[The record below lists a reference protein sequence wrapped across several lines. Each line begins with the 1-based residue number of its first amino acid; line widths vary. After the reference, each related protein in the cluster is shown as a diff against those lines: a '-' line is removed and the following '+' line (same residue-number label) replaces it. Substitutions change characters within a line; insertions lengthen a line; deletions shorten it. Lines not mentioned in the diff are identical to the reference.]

1 MTMTSPIARDQDA
14 IADESD
20 ERAGPQPAAR
30 WGLANRCATVLQNEM
45 TLIVVLVGSFF
56 GRWMVADRKSYWL
69 DEILSVTVYGVDND
83 NVIEAVR
90 RLAQGS
96 VHPPL
101 YQATLYVWMELF
113 GTSERATR
121 SLSNLYI
128 TLATLFLFLLLRTAF
143 SRGVALMSAIAF
155 TLMYTATY
163 YGLETRSYAQTIFLV
178 TLSSYALL
186 LLARAGKARG
196 WRPAL
201 RSPVP
206 LLFLA
211 ANVGLLLTHYY
222 NVFFWAAQALI
233 VAVYVLREWPPR
245 RWPLALGVAAALYA
259 LQAAIFLA
267 VWGKVLYRTYE
278 RRSDAF
284 AVEGAVRSPWELA
297 ESVITPN
304 IDPPWWLRWL
314 GLAVAAVMIGRA
326 VVVLAR
332 RRTDSA
338 AADSAAADD
347 AAADSAEAD
356 EAAADERREAWTIAY
371 LVGWLLAPVFTAYV
385 AFVVTGVA
393 RYSPRYW
400 LFIVPAL
407 APLVV
412 LTVREAVRLVGRAL
426 RREPHPAWWVA
437 TSLVLVATLILPGT
451 HAAATSG
458 LSNTDWRGT
467 ARDIVSIV
475 HSNPDARYVI
485 FETSFSKPP
494 YLDFYLDRFADD
506 VHVTAT
512 IRRRAEAGN
521 EESSIDRLAPEIRQS
536 DFIIVVFIH
545 HGVQDYPRTLAK
557 LDATY
562 HRYQTQVD
570 EIGRGLVIYSVA
582 PTGSP
587 R

>member
-20 ERAGPQPAAR
+20 EPAGPESAPR
-30 WGLANRCATVLQNEM
+30 RGIGGLAGRWASLLQNEM

-56 GRWMVADRKSYWL
+56 GRWTVADRKSYWL
-69 DEILSVTVYGVDND
+69 DEILSVTVYGVNND
-83 NVIEAVR
+83 NVVEAVR

-113 GTSERATR
+113 GSGERATR

-128 TLATLFLFLLLRTAF
+128 TLATLFLFLLMRTAF
-143 SRGVALMSAIAF
+143 SRGVALLSAIAF
-155 TLMYTATY
+155 ALMYTATY

-196 WRPAL
+196 WRAAL
-201 RSPVP
+201 RSPVS

-222 NVFFWAAQALI
+222 NVFFWAAQALV

-245 RWPLALGVAAALYA
+245 RWVLALGVAAGLYTI
-259 LQAAIFLA
+259 QMAIFLA
-267 VWGKVLYRTYE
+267 IWGRFLYRTYE

-332 RRTDSA
+332 RRTA
-338 AADSAAADD
+338 EPAGADD
-347 AAADSAEAD
+347 
-356 EAAADERREAWTIAY
+356 ADERREAWTTAY

-412 LTVREAVRLVGRAL
+412 LTVREAVRLAGRAL
-426 RREPHPAWWVA
+426 RRDPHPGWWVA
-437 TSLVLVATLILPGT
+437 TTLVVIATLILPGT
-451 HAAATSG
+451 SAAVAPG
-458 LSNTDWRGT
+458 ASNIEWRGT
-467 ARDIVSIV
+467 AREIVSIV
-475 HSNPDARYVI
+475 HSNPDARYLI

-521 EESSIDRLAPEIRQS
+521 EESSIDRLAPEMRQS
-536 DFIIVVFIH
+536 DFLIVVFIH
-545 HGVQDYPRTLAK
+545 HGVQDYPRTLAQ

-570 EIGRGLVIYSVA
+570 ELGRGLVIYSVA
-582 PTGSP
+582 PISTP

>member
-1 MTMTSPIARDQDA
+1 MTMTSPIAREQDA

-20 ERAGPQPAAR
+20 EPAGPQPAAR
-30 WGLANRCATVLQNEM
+30 WGLASRCATVLQNEM

-143 SRGVALMSAIAF
+143 SRGVALMSAVAF

-201 RSPVP
+201 RSPVS

-332 RRTDSA
+332 RRSDSA
-338 AADSAAADD
+338 AADAD
-347 AAADSAEAD
+347 
-356 EAAADERREAWTIAY
+356 RRRR
-371 LVGWLLAPVFTAYV
+371 P
-385 AFVVTGVA
+385 
-393 RYSPRYW
+393 PR
-400 LFIVPAL
+400 
-407 APLVV
+407 
-412 LTVREAVRLVGRAL
+412 GR
-426 RREPHPAWWVA
+426 
-437 TSLVLVATLILPGT
+437 
-451 HAAATSG
+451 
-458 LSNTDWRGT
+458 
-467 ARDIVSIV
+467 
-475 HSNPDARYVI
+475 
-485 FETSFSKPP
+485 
-494 YLDFYLDRFADD
+494 
-506 VHVTAT
+506 
-512 IRRRAEAGN
+512 RRRAPRGLD
-521 EESSIDRLAPEIRQS
+521 DRLSRRLAAGAGVHGLRRVRGHRRRPVQPALLAVHRAGAGAARRPHRSRGRATGRPRAAPR
-536 DFIIVVFIH
+536 
-545 HGVQDYPRTLAK
+545 A
-557 LDATY
+557 
-562 HRYQTQVD
+562 
-570 EIGRGLVIYSVA
+570 A
-582 PTGSP
+582 PGAGGS
-587 R
+587 RRRWSSSRR

>member
-20 ERAGPQPAAR
+20 QPAGPDPAAR
-30 WGLANRCATVLQNEM
+30 RGIGRLASRCAGVLQNEM

-69 DEILSVTVYGVDND
+69 DEILSVTVYGVNND
-83 NVIEAVR
+83 NVVEAVR

-113 GTSERATR
+113 GSGERATR

-128 TLATLFLFLLLRTAF
+128 TLATLFLFLLMRTAF
-143 SRGVALMSAIAF
+143 SRGVALLSAVAF

-186 LLARAGKARG
+186 LLARAGRARG
-196 WRPAL
+196 WRAAL
-201 RSPVP
+201 RSPVS

-222 NVFFWAAQALI
+222 NVFFWAAQALV

-245 RWPLALGVAAALYA
+245 RWAVALGVAAGLYT
-259 LQAAIFLA
+259 LQMAIFLA
-267 VWGKVLYRTYE
+267 VWGRFLYRTYE

-297 ESVITPN
+297 QSVIAPN

-314 GLAVAAVMIGRA
+314 GLAVAAVMIARA
-326 VVVLAR
+326 VRVLAR
-332 RRTDSA
+332 RRTGTG
-338 AADSAAADD
+338 ADADLNPAD
-347 AAADSAEAD
+347 AG
-356 EAAADERREAWTIAY
+356 ERREAWTTAY

-412 LTVREAVRLVGRAL
+412 LTVREAVRLAGRAL
-426 RREPHPAWWVA
+426 RREPHPGWWVA
-437 TSLVLVATLILPGT
+437 TTLVVIATLILPGT
-451 HAAATSG
+451 YTAATAG
-458 LSNTDWRGT
+458 ESNSEWRGT

-475 HSNPDARYVI
+475 HSNPDARYLI

-512 IRRRAEAGN
+512 IRRRAEAGR
-521 EESSIDRLAPEIRQS
+521 EESSIDRLAPEMRQS

-545 HGVQDYPRTLAK
+545 HGVQDYPRTLAR

-562 HRYQTQVD
+562 HRYLTQVD

-582 PTGSP
+582 PTTTP